1 MAHSQDANQ
10 GIHSQPSTLCRAGC
24 GFFGSPN
31 TDGFCSK
38 CFKDHTKPPGED
50 TDLASGTTPIPET
63 VLGANKPVSTSNKP
77 ILGSGT
83 NPPALDACTQQ
94 KLDLIEDDVID
105 NEAPQSG
112 NGKQIEGASRLI
124 SEGTPE
130 SQKKKRNRC
139 DICHKKVG
147 LTGFTCGCR
156 RLFCSEHQYPD
167 EHNCEIDYKQLGR
180 DQLKK
185 ANPVVVAEKIKK
197 L

>member
-10 GIHSQPSTLCRAGC
+10 GIHSQPSILCRAGC

-38 CFKDHTKPPGED
+38 CFKDHTKPRDGI
-50 TDLASGTTPIPET
+50 ASAVGATPIPET
-63 VLGANKPVSTSNKP
+63 ILGANKPVNKP
-77 ILGSGT
+77 AFGGGA
-83 NPPALDACTQQ
+83 NRPALDACQTP
-94 KLDLIEDDVID
+94 KLDLIEDDVMD
-105 NEAPQSG
+105 NEAPKSG
-112 NGKQIEGASRLI
+112 NDKQIEGASRLF
-124 SEGTPE
+124 SELTPE

-147 LTGFTCGCR
+147 LTGFTCRCK
-156 RLFCSEHQYPD
+156 RLFCPEHQYPD
-167 EHNCEIDYKQLGR
+167 EHNCDIDYKQLGR

-185 ANPVVVAEKIKK
+185 ENPVVVAEKIKK